1 MLKSAWNQVVK
12 GYQSFLQSR
21 DELAADAARQ
31 RIENARAGREILIVP
46 GRLGASTVVFPL
58 TPEQAACKIA
68 AEERELARL
77 ARQMEQRRQK
87 FDLSP

>member
-31 RIENARAGREILIVP
+31 RIENARREILIVP